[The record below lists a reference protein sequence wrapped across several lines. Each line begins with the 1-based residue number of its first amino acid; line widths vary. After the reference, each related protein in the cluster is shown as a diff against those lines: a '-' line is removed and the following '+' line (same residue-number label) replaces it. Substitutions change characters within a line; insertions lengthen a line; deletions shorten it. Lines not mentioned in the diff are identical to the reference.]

1 MIWSGAEDVWEV
13 RGWGVLMIFTVES
26 PEYNAHD
33 CTVARTMRRNCYN
46 VTLNA
51 HNSHFILVLGF
62 PLRHYA
68 SYTIVH
74 ILFIRLKKWI

>member
-1 MIWSGAEDVWEV
+1 MIWGGAEDVWEV

-62 PLRHYA
+62 PLRLLQISHHK
-68 SYTIVH
+68 IFMLH
-74 ILFIRLKKWI
+74 ILYVM